1 MTFYLTKKTPRKI
14 GYVFILISFSE
25 NTHAEISVPDS
36 GTIVKQLSPEQFSQN
51 TQAAQ
56 QHFDSD
62 ASQQN
67 YSQDQTPIWVG
78 KVEIEGNQKI
88 DTKILHEL
96 VKHLENK
103 NNVLANL
110 QMGVASITQ
119 YYKKQGYFLAK
130 AYLPKQKLDRG
141 ILVIKIL
148 EGQLDN
154 IILNNQS
161 HIKNSV
167 IGRYTNRIPK
177 QQALEQQRSN
187 QTLLHLSDLSG
198 IGPIQANLQAGKQ
211 IGQTDLILDIAGQK
225 QFQGRVGFDNAGSTY
240 TGKYRLSG
248 YVEGN
253 SMMGY
258 GEKISAQLLGSNQD
272 LISGNLN
279 AQFPIM
285 GNGLWIGGGYSLTQ
299 YELGEQF
306 KLLDAKGNSEN
317 YNLNFTYPLIRSQKT
332 NLNLKLQLEKRRL
345 FDEIVVTDT
354 QTSKHTQASR
364 IALNFSRTDEWGI
377 GNAKGGINQLELLA
391 TLGSLNIKSPT
402 ALNIDILSAKTQG
415 SFNKYE
421 IKFARQQ
428 RLTQY
433 SWLTGELYGQLA
445 SKNLDSSEKFSF
457 NQMRA
462 YPSAEGLGDQGWGAS
477 INFYYQLKP
486 FLNMYLFQDIG
497 QIQQNKNQYLTE
509 KNTRF
514 LGGTGV
520 GFGGGYQNFDYNAT
534 LGWRDTS
541 AARSDKDKNPRLLFQ
556 VGWRF

>member
-56 QHFDSD
+56 QYFDSD

-88 DTKILHEL
+88 DTKVLHEL

-103 NNVLANL
+103 NNVLADL

-130 AYLPKQKLDRG
+130 AYLPKQKLVRG
-141 ILVIKIL
+141 ILVIKVL

-187 QTLLHLSDLSG
+187 QILLHLSDLSG

-377 GNAKGGINQLELLA
+377 GDAKGGINQLELLT

-402 ALNIDILSAKTQG
+402 ALNIDSLSAKTQG
-415 SFNKYE
+415 SFNKHE

-433 SWLTGELYGQLA
+433 SWLTGEFYGQLA

-486 FLNMYLFQDIG
+486 FLNMYLFQDVG

>member
-56 QHFDSD
+56 QYFDSD

-88 DTKILHEL
+88 DTKVLHEL

-103 NNVLANL
+103 NNVLADL

-130 AYLPKQKLDRG
+130 AYLPKQKLVRG
-141 ILVIKIL
+141 ILVIKVL

-187 QTLLHLSDLSG
+187 QILLHLSDLSG

-377 GNAKGGINQLELLA
+377 GDAKGGINQLELLT

-402 ALNIDILSAKTQG
+402 ALNIDSLSAKTQG
-415 SFNKYE
+415 SFNKHE

-433 SWLTGELYGQLA
+433 SWLTGEFYGQLA